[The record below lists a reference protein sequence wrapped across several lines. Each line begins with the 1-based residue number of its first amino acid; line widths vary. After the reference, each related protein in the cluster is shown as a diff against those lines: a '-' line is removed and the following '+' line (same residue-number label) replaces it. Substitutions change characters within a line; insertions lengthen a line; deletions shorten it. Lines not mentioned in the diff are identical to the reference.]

1 MFAASTRFSN
11 YVNSLISGFGRAPTH
26 DELVPHQKGA
36 PLGRAG
42 RRNTEGRRRPA
53 PGKCFFL
60 GYFFS
65 LQKMIRLERCL
76 SVEDWKRH
84 VNILGLVVL
93 EVRRDEDREEQPVGQ
108 HSIRFTGT
116 KTGGAL

>member
-1 MFAASTRFSN
+1 
-11 YVNSLISGFGRAPTH
+11 
-26 DELVPHQKGA
+26 
-36 PLGRAG
+36 
-42 RRNTEGRRRPA
+42 
-53 PGKCFFL
+53 
-60 GYFFS
+60 
-65 LQKMIRLERCL
+65 MIRLERCL